1 MDNNKVGIAILVG
14 LGILGFLF
22 FMTRKAG
29 SLLPSSV
36 PSGNGYVGQPL
47 RLMPA
52 GSLANNQFTGR
63 TVRRY
68 INDEHW
74 HLELNEDGIPTDVHI
89 KRDVTEVV

>member
-1 MDNNKVGIAILVG
+1 MDNKGIGIAILVG
-14 LGILGFLF
+14 LGLLGLWF
-22 FMTRKAG
+22 FMRKAG
-29 SLLPSSV
+29 PLLPSSV

-52 GSLANNQFTGR
+52 GSVADNQLAGR
-63 TVRRY
+63 TVKRY